1 MHALVISLVLK
12 LNGAGISCLMGDETT
27 DDKGFNMQQ
36 IPKHEQELFLK
47 LTSTI
52 GQAYSLHT
60 PQSTSTALRRGS
72 NMVNHPYQDGP
83 FYLLMLMNVQP
94 KTLLHFNLHEIPSII
109 TPIIGAAADG
119 F

>member
-1 MHALVISLVLK
+1 
-12 LNGAGISCLMGDETT
+12 
-27 DDKGFNMQQ
+27 MQQ

-47 LTSTI
+47 LTSTV

-60 PQSTSTALRRGS
+60 PQLISTTLRRGS
-72 NMVNHPYQDGP
+72 NTVNHPYQAGP

-94 KTLLHFNLHEIPSII
+94 KTLLNFNLHEFPLII